1 MILTYQNKLTNKR
14 IYVIIYIILLKGIYN
29 KEVKGKMNIN
39 DLLITGVSADER
51 ETTINFSRTDKEAEV
66 YTSDNTVLTKIKNMF
81 NSDDCEWKL
90 KDVVKDQDGNV
101 VGVFFIVPKKLISL
115 RAKTMKS
122 SLTDEQ
128 RRAAAE
134 RLKNARNFQ

>member
-1 MILTYQNKLTNKR
+1 MCYN
-14 IYVIIYIILLKGIYN
+14 IYN
-29 KEVKGKMNIN
+29 PIKGNNIKGENKKMNIN
-39 DLLITGVSADER
+39 DLSITGVSADEQ
-51 ETTINFSRTDKEAEV
+51 ETTINYGRTDKEAED
-66 YTSDNTVLTKIKNMF
+66 YTSDNTVMTKIKNMF

-90 KDVVKDQDGNV
+90 KDVVKDQEGNI

-115 RAKTMKS
+115 RAKTVKS

-134 RLKNARNFQ
+134 RLKNARRLSDLM

>member
-1 MILTYQNKLTNKR
+1 
-14 IYVIIYIILLKGIYN
+14 
-29 KEVKGKMNIN
+29 MNIN
-39 DLLITGVSADER
+39 DLSITGVSADEQ

-90 KDVVKDQDGNV
+90 KDVVKDQERNV
-101 VGVFFIVPKKLISL
+101 VGVFFIVPKKLVSL
-115 RAKTMKS
+115 RAKTVKS

-134 RLKNARNFQ
+134 RLKNARRLSDLM

>member
-1 MILTYQNKLTNKR
+1 
-14 IYVIIYIILLKGIYN
+14 
-29 KEVKGKMNIN
+29 MNIN
-39 DLLITGVSADER
+39 DLSITGVSADEQ
-51 ETTINFSRTDKEAEV
+51 ETTINYGRTDKEAEV

-81 NSDDCEWKL
+81 NSDGCEWKL

-101 VGVFFIVPKKLISL
+101 VGVFFIVLKKLISL

-122 SLTDEQ
+122 NLTDEQ

-134 RLKNARNFQ
+134 RLKKARSFK